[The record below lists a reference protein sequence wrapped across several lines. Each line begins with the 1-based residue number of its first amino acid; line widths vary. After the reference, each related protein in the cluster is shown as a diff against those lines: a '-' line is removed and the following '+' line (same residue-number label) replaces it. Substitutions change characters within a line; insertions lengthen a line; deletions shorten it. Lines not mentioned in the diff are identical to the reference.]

1 MSYIVL
7 ARKYR
12 PQTFADVYAQDH
24 VTKILINALE
34 NDRIAHAYLFS
45 GPRGVGKTSM
55 ARILAKSLNCQEGGK
70 GHPCNHCS
78 TCEEITNGTST
89 DVVEID
95 GASNTGVDDIRDL
108 QRDLLYTTN
117 SSKYKIYIID
127 EVHML
132 SKNAFN
138 ALLKTL
144 EEPPDNVIF
153 IFATTEPHKV
163 IPTIISR
170 CQRFDFKRIPIDL
183 IVKNLMSICKQEVL
197 QYEEE
202 ALFQI
207 AKKADGG
214 MRDAL
219 SLMDQVISTGKEV
232 ISEDIVREVFGIL
245 PFEVY
250 ERILLSINSGNSA
263 EVIRNLH
270 AIIEMGND
278 IIEIVNGFLDY
289 LRLCLLS
296 CYDVE
301 TGEISKAQYQTIK
314 SIVSKFDDQDL
325 LYIITIIMKTKV
337 DMKTGDNPAI
347 LLEIVLI
354 KLSKIK
360 DLVDIESVINPIQ
373 PIIVKQKVIYNEQV
387 TNEQVPNNQVS
398 AEQVR
403 NIPNETII
411 KKQDTP
417 LAPQTKIAS
426 PQLKQDE
433 KAVPRKNTLKERLA
447 EEFNSPAN
455 TTAYNSSEVKK
466 EVVPSIESLGESTD
480 NFDLEFVNKH
490 WDKFIKLIS
499 QIDGVLASMLNYVT
513 ISSVSNR
520 CIRVSTEKKMTS
532 DILTNNKEQLSNYLK
547 DFFQKSLNFEIDL
560 NNNEMKE
567 TKELTMETIEKDIPE
582 LAKFIKD
589 TKSKIINRISTKD
602 IK

>member
-34 NDRIAHAYLFS
+34 QGRIAHAYLFT

-55 ARILAKSLNCQEGGK
+55 ARILAKSLNCQEGEK
-70 GHPCNHCS
+70 GHPCNSCS
-78 TCEEITNGTST
+78 ICQEITNGTST

-117 SSKYKIYIID
+117 SAQYKIYIID

-170 CQRFDFKRIPIDL
+170 CQRFDFKRIPIEL
-183 IVKNLMSICKQEVL
+183 IVKNLKNICGQENL
-197 QYEEE
+197 KYEEE

-219 SLMDQVISTGKEV
+219 SLMDQVISTGNEV
-232 ISEDIVREVFGIL
+232 ISELIVRDVFGIL
-245 PFEVY
+245 PFEIY
-250 ERILLSINSGNSA
+250 EKILLAINSGNSA
-263 EVIRNLH
+263 QVIRNLH
-270 AIIEMGND
+270 SIIEMGND

-289 LRLCLLS
+289 LRLCLLAY
-296 CYDVE
+296 YDVD
-301 TGEISKAQYQTIK
+301 TGEISKAQLAGIK
-314 SIVSKFDDQDL
+314 SLVTKFDDQDL
-325 LYIITIIMKTKV
+325 LYILSILMKTKV

-347 LLEIVLI
+347 LFEIVLI

-360 DLVDIESVINPIQ
+360 DLVDIESVNNPIQ
-373 PIIVKQKVIYNEQV
+373 PIIVKADNLNQKISESIPDNIGNKTPASTSSPNPRPVLEKQTISKQEQAV
-387 TNEQVPNNQVS
+387 KDSPKVENTSNTNN
-398 AEQVR
+398 
-403 NIPNETII
+403 
-411 KKQDTP
+411 
-417 LAPQTKIAS
+417 
-426 PQLKQDE
+426 LKQRFE
-433 KAVPRKNTLKERLA
+433 
-447 EEFNSPAN
+447 EEFNN
-455 TTAYNSSEVKK
+455 KNSQVEKKTIKPKQAPSVK
-466 EVVPSIESLGESTD
+466 PLGEEALV
-480 NFDLEFVNKH
+480 FDIDFINKH
-490 WDKFIKLIS
+490 WDKFIKVIAKKDS
-499 QIDGVLASMLNYVT
+499 MLASMLNYVT
-513 ISSVSNR
+513 ITSVTSR
-520 CIRVSTEKKMTS
+520 VIRVNTEKKMTA
-532 DILTNNKEQLSNYLK
+532 DILAKNKEKLSKYLI
-547 DFFQKSLNFEIDL
+547 DFFGRDLMFEVDYTD
-560 NNNEMKE
+560 KE
-567 TKELTMETIEKDIPE
+567 EKEEKELTMEAIQKDIPE
-582 LAKFIKD
+582 LAKLIKD
-589 TKSKIINRISTKD
+589 TNSKIINRIVKKKD
-602 IK
+602 F